1 MEEKDILSDAWP
13 SKLVQWLY
21 LRGGARR
28 RLSGTGNELSIS
40 HMTLEKQDSGHGVR
54 QGFYPEWRVLWRS
67 FPMRWQVVA
76 LVAAWTALFHFLGH
90 STLGYVNTRSL
101 FGWLFWVHT
110 RGLEDPDGSVH
121 VLRILDSEEFHAW
134 LIPAVVLV
142 LLWCRRDDLLAM
154 RKGVCWPALVIF
166 LGGVLI
172 HVLGYMVQQARIS
185 VVGYFVGLYGLTGL
199 LWGAAWLRAAL
210 FPFALFAFCVPL
222 GTSGE
227 AITFPLRML
236 ATRITGVV
244 CDTLLGINVLQD
256 GTRLFDAGGSYQYEV
271 APACSGIRSLTAIM
285 AFGVIYGYITFK
297 TTWRRLLMAAAAFPL
312 AVLANVFRLTLIV
325 LAAEAFGQKAGN
337 YVHESSVFSL
347 APYIPSIGGMLFLGW
362 WLRED
367 KGSTKADDP
376 VVIGGTQQKA

>member
-1 MEEKDILSDAWP
+1 MEAKDILSDAWQ

-40 HMTLEKQDSGHGVR
+40 HMTLEKQDTGRAVR
-54 QGFYPEWRVLWRS
+54 RGFYPEWLELWRS
-67 FPMRWQVVA
+67 FPLRWQVVA
-76 LVAAWTALFHFLGH
+76 LVAAWTALFQFLGH

-101 FGWLFWVHT
+101 FGWWLWVHT
-110 RGLEDPDGSVH
+110 RGLVDADGSVH

-134 LIPAVVLV
+134 LIPAVVLI

-154 RKGVCWPALVIF
+154 RKGVCWPALGIF

-185 VVGYFVGLYGLTGL
+185 VVGFFVGLYGLTGL

-227 AITFPLRML
+227 VITFPLRLM

-256 GTRLFDAGGSYQYEV
+256 GTRLFDAGGTYQYEV
-271 APACSGIRSLTAIM
+271 APACGGIRSLTAIT
-285 AFGVIYGYITFK
+285 AFGVIYGYVTFK
-297 TTWRRLLMAAAAFPL
+297 STWRRLLTVAAAFPL

-325 LAAEAFGQKAGN
+325 LAAEAFGQKAGS
-337 YVHESSVFSL
+337 YVHDSIVFSF
-347 APYIPSIGGMLFLGW
+347 APYVPSIGGMLFLGW

-367 KGSTKADDP
+367 KQSTTADEP
-376 VVIGGTQQKA
+376 VVISRTEQKA

>member
-1 MEEKDILSDAWP
+1 
-13 SKLVQWLY
+13 
-21 LRGGARR
+21 
-28 RLSGTGNELSIS
+28 
-40 HMTLEKQDSGHGVR
+40 MTLEKQDVSHSVR
-54 QGFYPEWRVLWRS
+54 RGFYPEWLELWHS
-67 FPMRWQVVA
+67 FPMRWQVVT
-76 LVAAWTALFHFLGH
+76 LVVVWTALFHFLGH

-101 FGWLFWVHT
+101 FGWLLWVHT
-110 RGLEDPDGSVH
+110 RGLEDAGGSVH

-134 LIPAVVLV
+134 LIPAVVLI

-154 RKGVCWPALVIF
+154 PKGVCWPAIGIF
-166 LGGVLI
+166 VGGVLI

-227 AITFPLRML
+227 VITFPLRML
-236 ATRITGVV
+236 ATRITAVV

-271 APACSGIRSLTAIM
+271 APACSGIRSLTAIL
-285 AFGVIYGYITFK
+285 AFSVIYGYITFK
-297 TTWRRLLMAAAAFPL
+297 ATWRRLAMAVAAFPL
-312 AVLANVFRLTLIV
+312 AVLANVFRLTLII

-367 KGSTKADDP
+367 KRSKKGDES
-376 VVIGGTQQKA
+376 VVISGSEQKA